1 MKTIIKLT
9 IVILLFFFSVG
20 VKSHAS
26 VTGAA
31 EGFIKDAQTG
41 EPISDVKITLVYTK
55 SASVKFNLSSDKKG
69 HFYKGGLTPG
79 MYEITAEKE
88 GYVPVKSSLRIRMAD
103 TSQLE
108 VKLNSFEGA
117 APKSSK
123 LSRQGINLFNAG
135 RYEEA
140 IEILTQAISEDPSN
154 PIFYNYR
161 GTSFEKG
168 GNLDKALED
177 YQKSAELKP
186 DFILPT
192 VKMGT
197 IYAKKK
203 DFEKAIEFYKKAI
216 QLGDQD
222 VTTYFNYG
230 VCLMNLGNNEEA
242 KVIFEKLISLDENYS
257 DAYYQLGIIHI
268 GLGDAVTAKEYLQSF
283 IEMDSENQ
291 NANIARE
298 IIKSLGMP

>member
-9 IVILLFFFSVG
+9 IVILFFVFSVV
-20 VKSHAS
+20 VKSTAS
-26 VTGAA
+26 LTGAV
-31 EGFIKDAQTG
+31 EGFIKNAQTG
-41 EPISDVKITLVYTK
+41 EPISDVKVTLVYTK
-55 SASVKFNLSSDKKG
+55 SESVKFELFSDKKG
-69 HFYKGGLTPG
+69 HFYRGGLTVG
-79 MYEITAEKE
+79 MYKITAEKD
-88 GYVPVKSSLRIRMAD
+88 GYVPIQSSLRIRLED
-103 TSQLE
+103 TANLE
-108 VKLNSFEGA
+108 IKLNSFEGA
-117 APKSSK
+117 APKSTK
-123 LSRQGINLFNAG
+123 LSRQGLNLLNAG

-140 IEILTQAISEDPSN
+140 IEIFTEAISEDPSN
-154 PIFYNYR
+154 PLFYNYR

-177 YQKSAELKP
+177 YQKSVELKP

-192 VKMGT
+192 VKIGT

-203 DFEKAIEFYKKAI
+203 NFEKAIESYRKAT
-216 QLGDQD
+216 QLGNQD
-222 VTTYFNYG
+222 VITYYNYG

-242 KVIFEKLISLDENYS
+242 KAIFEKLISLDKNYS

-298 IIKSLGMP
+298 IIKSLGLP